1 MKVTIEELT
10 ETKTFYKRDRD
21 AFGNRTKEP
30 YQTEVPRKVNVIT
43 GWLRF
48 AHYILDSLI
57 IGGVLFSVNFALMYG
72 LEVGVS
78 SEIEVNRVTY
88 NLIPTFDNII
98 VTVAY
103 YFICE
108 RTMQR
113 TLGKFATNSV
123 VINEYGEAPELGSLV
138 GRSFSR
144 LVPFEALSCL
154 SDRGWHDRWSKTYV
168 VTTEERDILK
178 RLLNEQQGYFVS
190 DNPDLLD

>member
-1 MKVTIEELT
+1 
-10 ETKTFYKRDRD
+10 
-21 AFGNRTKEP
+21 
-30 YQTEVPRKVNVIT
+30 
-43 GWLRF
+43 
-48 AHYILDSLI
+48 
-57 IGGVLFSVNFALMYG
+57 MYG